1 MLNYKINSDEI
12 DKIGNFTKE
21 EKNFRLK
28 NLDYFNDIGFPNKKN
43 EDWKFSD
50 LKAIVSKNFSKLD
63 IQLSKSKKQKVDFI
77 KDFEHNYII
86 VVNGELTISDF
97 KYEEKSNITLKSF
110 TNDNYSNKKE
120 KNPLINLNHALS
132 DKGFFLEIK
141 ENYKFKK
148 ILVIYYLFTKDLDE
162 NILNSK
168 NRIKI
173 GKNSELHLLDYF
185 VNDSK
190 KNFFNNVQEDIILEN
205 SAIFKNIYL
214 QNSKSSGYFH
224 KYSKNKLLTGS
235 HYTSFIFPAGL
246 KFNKLDLEF
255 NLEGERSECNL
266 QSASFL
272 DGKEHQE
279 IKTRINHLSPNC
291 KSHQKVKNVLNAES
305 KGVYQGKIFVK
316 DVAQKTDAYQLSK
329 AILLSESSEFDS
341 KPELEIYADDV
352 KCSHG
357 STSGNL
363 DKDSIYYLMTRGLNQ
378 LESKQL
384 LVNAFLN
391 EIADTIKS
399 NSIRDF
405 IKTKMETQLLNGYKK
420 H

>member
-77 KDFEHNYII
+77 KDFEHNYIV

-190 KNFFNNVQEDIILEN
+190 KNFFNNVHEDIILEN
-205 SAIFKNIYL
+205 SAILKNIYL

-224 KYSKNKLLTGS
+224 KYSRNKLLTGS

-255 NLEGERSECNL
+255 NLEGEKSECNL

-352 KCSHG
+352 RCSHG

-399 NSIRDF
+399 NSIRNF
-405 IKTKMETQLLNGYKK
+405 IKTKMETQLLDGYKK

>member
-1 MLNYKINSDEI
+1 MLNFKINADEI

-77 KDFEHNYII
+77 KDFEHNYIV

-190 KNFFNNVQEDIILEN
+190 KNFFNNVHEDIILEN
-205 SAIFKNIYL
+205 SAILKNIYL

-224 KYSKNKLLTGS
+224 KYSKNQLLTGS
-235 HYTSFIFPAGL
+235 QYSSFIFPAGL

-266 QSASFL
+266 QSACFL

-378 LESKQL
+378 LESRQL

-399 NSIRDF
+399 NSIRNF

>member
-77 KDFEHNYII
+77 KDFEHNYIV

-190 KNFFNNVQEDIILEN
+190 KNFFNNVHEDIILEN
-205 SAIFKNIYL
+205 SAILKNIYL

-224 KYSKNKLLTGS
+224 KYSRNKLLTGS

-399 NSIRDF
+399 NSIRNF

>member
-28 NLDYFNDIGFPNKKN
+28 NLNYFNNTGFPNKKN

-77 KDFEHNYII
+77 KDFEHNYIV

-305 KGVYQGKIFVK
+305 RGVYQGKIFVK
-316 DVAQKTDAYQLSK
+316 DEAQKTDAYQLSK

-399 NSIRDF
+399 NSIRNF

>member
-28 NLDYFNDIGFPNKKN
+28 NLDYFNDIGLPNKKN

-77 KDFEHNYII
+77 KDFEHNYIVI
-86 VVNGELTISDF
+86 VNGELTISDF
-97 KYEEKSNITLKSF
+97 KYEEKSNITLRSF

-205 SAIFKNIYL
+205 SAILKNIYL

-399 NSIRDF
+399 NSIRNF

>member
-1 MLNYKINSDEI
+1 MLNFKINSDDI

-224 KYSKNKLLTGS
+224 KYSRNKLLTGS

-391 EIADTIKS
+391 EITDTIKS
-399 NSIRDF
+399 NSIRNF

>member
-77 KDFEHNYII
+77 KDFEHNYIV

-190 KNFFNNVQEDIILEN
+190 KNFFNNVHEDIILEN
-205 SAIFKNIYL
+205 SAILKNIYL

-378 LESKQL
+378 LESKQI

-391 EIADTIKS
+391 EITDTIKS
-399 NSIRDF
+399 NSIRNF
-405 IKTKMETQLLNGYKK
+405 IKTKMETHLLNEYKK

>member
-1 MLNYKINSDEI
+1 MLNNKINSDEI

-21 EKNFRLK
+21 EKDFRLK
-28 NLDYFNDIGFPNKKN
+28 NLDYFNDIGFPNKKS

-77 KDFEHNYII
+77 KDFEHNYIV

-97 KYEEKSNITLKSF
+97 KYEEKSNITLRSF

-378 LESKQL
+378 LESRQL

-399 NSIRDF
+399 NSIRNF

>member
-77 KDFEHNYII
+77 KDFEHNYIV

-97 KYEEKSNITLKSF
+97 KYEEKSNITLRSF

-190 KNFFNNVQEDIILEN
+190 KNFFNNVHEDIILEN

-363 DKDSIYYLMTRGLNQ
+363 DKDSIYYLMTRGLSQ

-399 NSIRDF
+399 NSIRNF

>member
-1 MLNYKINSDEI
+1 MLNYKINSNEI

-77 KDFEHNYII
+77 KDFEHNYIV

-97 KYEEKSNITLKSF
+97 KYEEKSNITLRSF

-399 NSIRDF
+399 NSIRNF

>member
-190 KNFFNNVQEDIILEN
+190 KNFFNNVHEDIILEN
-205 SAIFKNIYL
+205 SAIFKNIYH

-399 NSIRDF
+399 NSIRNF

>member
-77 KDFEHNYII
+77 KDFEHNYIV

-190 KNFFNNVQEDIILEN
+190 KNFFNNVHEDIILEN
-205 SAIFKNIYL
+205 SAILKNIYL

-399 NSIRDF
+399 NSIRNF
-405 IKTKMETQLLNGYKK
+405 IKTKMETHLLNEYKK

>member
-1 MLNYKINSDEI
+1 M
-12 DKIGNFTKE
+12 
-21 EKNFRLK
+21 
-28 NLDYFNDIGFPNKKN
+28 
-43 EDWKFSD
+43 
-50 LKAIVSKNFSKLD
+50 
-63 IQLSKSKKQKVDFI
+63 
-77 KDFEHNYII
+77 
-86 VVNGELTISDF
+86 
-97 KYEEKSNITLKSF
+97 
-110 TNDNYSNKKE
+110 
-120 KNPLINLNHALS
+120 
-132 DKGFFLEIK
+132 
-141 ENYKFKK
+141 
-148 ILVIYYLFTKDLDE
+148 
-162 NILNSK
+162 
-168 NRIKI
+168 
-173 GKNSELHLLDYF
+173 
-185 VNDSK
+185 
-190 KNFFNNVQEDIILEN
+190 QEDIILEN

-399 NSIRDF
+399 NSIRNF

>member
-77 KDFEHNYII
+77 KDFEHNYIV

-97 KYEEKSNITLKSF
+97 KYEEKSNITLRSF

-255 NLEGERSECNL
+255 NLEGEKSECNL

-399 NSIRDF
+399 NSIRNF

>member
-1 MLNYKINSDEI
+1 MLNFKINSNEI

-28 NLDYFNDIGFPNKKN
+28 NLNYFNDTGFPNKKN

-77 KDFEHNYII
+77 KDFEHNYIV

-162 NILNSK
+162 NIINTK

-173 GKNSELHLLDYF
+173 GKNSEVHLLDYF

-190 KNFFNNVQEDIILEN
+190 KNFFNNVHEDIILEN
-205 SAIFKNIYL
+205 SAILKNIYL

-255 NLEGERSECNL
+255 NLEGERSEFNL

-272 DGKEHQE
+272 DNNEHQE
-279 IKTRINHLSPNC
+279 IKTRVNHFSPNC

-316 DVAQKTDAYQLSK
+316 DIAQKTDAYQLSK
-329 AILLSESSEFDS
+329 AILLSERSEFDS

-363 DKDSIYYLMTRGLNQ
+363 DKDSIYYLMTRGLSQ
-378 LESKQL
+378 QESTKL
-384 LVNAFLN
+384 LVNGFLN
-391 EIADTIKS
+391 EIADLIKS
-399 NSIRDF
+399 SSIRNF
-405 IKTKMETQLLNGYKK
+405 IKTKLEAQLLNEYKK

>member
-1 MLNYKINSDEI
+1 MLNFKINSNEI

-28 NLDYFNDIGFPNKKN
+28 NLNYFNDTGFPNKKN

-50 LKAIVSKNFSKLD
+50 LKAIVSKNFSKLN

-77 KDFEHNYII
+77 KDFEHNYIVI
-86 VVNGELTISDF
+86 VNGELTISDF

-110 TNDNYSNKKE
+110 CYDNYSNKKE

-162 NILNSK
+162 NIINTK

-173 GKNSELHLLDYF
+173 GKNSEVHLLDYF

-190 KNFFNNVQEDIILEN
+190 NNFFNNVHEDIILEN
-205 SAIFKNIYL
+205 SAILKNIYL

-305 KGVYQGKIFVK
+305 RGVYQGKIFVK

-329 AILLSESSEFDS
+329 AILLSEGSEFDS

-378 LESKQL
+378 QESKQL

-399 NSIRDF
+399 NSIRNF
-405 IKTKMETQLLNGYKK
+405 IKNKMETQLLNGYKK

>member
-77 KDFEHNYII
+77 KDFEHNYIV

-97 KYEEKSNITLKSF
+97 KYEEKSNITLRSF

-399 NSIRDF
+399 NSIRNF